1 MLASLVLT
9 VRTEH
14 EAVVPRNL
22 GWASHALF
30 LRLLAERDAGLA
42 GELHDGMAPRPFTCS
57 SLVGGAPQGPMLRLA
72 PGAQAWL
79 RFTGLTAPVSRHL
92 LAIAANPPAQVEL
105 DGQVLQVCA
114 ATVDAQAHP
123 WAASDG
129 YRELC
134 ERILHAPGPVPRRVR
149 LEFASPTTFHT
160 RNAAGQRVN
169 IPLPLPHLV
178 FGSLLD
184 RWQAFSPVAVDPDLR
199 QYAQEMV
206 VLSRC
211 SVRTRTLAFKEG
223 GSETG
228 FVGEAVFSTL
238 NADRYWGRVLQVLAA
253 YALYAGVGAKT
264 TMGMGQ
270 AMRMLEPCAGTDQ

>member
-1 MLASLVLT
+1 MLTSLVLT
-9 VRTEH
+9 VRATE
-14 EAVVPRNL
+14 EALLPRNL
-22 GWASHALF
+22 GRASHALL
-30 LRLLAERDAGLA
+30 LRLLGERDAGLA
-42 GELHDGMAPRPFTCS
+42 GELHNGLAPRPFTCS
-57 SLVGGAPQGPMLRLA
+57 SLVGGAAEGPMLRLV
-72 PGAQAWL
+72 PGAPAWL
-79 RFTGLTAPVSRHL
+79 RFTGLTRPVSQHL
-92 LAIAANPPAQVEL
+92 LGIAANPPAEVEL
-105 DGQVLQVCA
+105 DGQVLAVSA
-114 ATVDAQAHP
+114 ATVDMQAHP
-123 WAASDG
+123 WAGSDG
-129 YRELC
+129 YREMC
-134 ERILHAPGPVPRRVR
+134 KRILHAPGPVPRRVR

-199 QYAQEMV
+199 EYAEEMV

-211 SVRTRTLAFKEG
+211 TVRTRTLAFKDG

-270 AMRMLEPCAGTDQ
+270 AMQMPEPAAATRE

>member
-14 EAVVPRNL
+14 EAVLPRNL
-22 GWASHALF
+22 GRASHALF
-30 LRLLAERDAGLA
+30 LRLIAERDASLA
-42 GELHDGMAPRPFTCS
+42 GELHDGAAPRPFTCS
-57 SLVGGAPQGPMLRLA
+57 SMVGGSPQGPMLRLA
-72 PGAQAWL
+72 PGTQAWL
-79 RFTGLTAPVSRHL
+79 RFTGLTAPVSQHL
-92 LAIAANPPAQVEL
+92 LGIAANPPAEVEL
-105 DGQVLQVCA
+105 DGQVLAVCA

-123 WAASDG
+123 WAGSDG
-129 YRELC
+129 YREMC
-134 ERILHAPGPVPRRVR
+134 ERILHAPGSVPRRVR

-199 QYAQEMV
+199 QYTEEMV
-206 VLSRC
+206 VLSHHAL
-211 SVRTRTLAFKEG
+211 RTRTLAFKEG

-228 FVGEAVFSTL
+228 FVGEAAFSTL
-238 NADRYWGRVLQVLAA
+238 NADRYWGRVLELLAA
-253 YALYAGVGAKT
+253 FAFYAGVGAKT

-270 AMRMLEPCAGTDQ
+270 AMQMPEPCAATDR